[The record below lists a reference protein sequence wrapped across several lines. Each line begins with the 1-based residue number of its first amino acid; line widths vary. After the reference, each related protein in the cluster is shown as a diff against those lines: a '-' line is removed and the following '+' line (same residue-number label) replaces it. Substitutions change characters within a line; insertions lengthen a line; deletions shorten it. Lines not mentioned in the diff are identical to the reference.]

1 VIEQTPAALAS
12 EASGRRGDSAVPA
25 SPRGRLIGHAVLAA
39 VGLGA
44 LVISLRLGLWR
55 QSSPGEGL
63 FPFLTAL
70 VMVAFSAAGLAQ
82 DWVRLKGAQAE
93 AASDR
98 GGLLRVAA
106 YVCALVF
113 YAASLEVLGF
123 IVATVITI
131 TFILRVAERYSWL
144 ATLALTAGTV
154 IGCQVLFVL
163 WLGAILPT
171 GTLWANLF
179 E

>member
-1 VIEQTPAALAS
+1 MNERAPAAA
-12 EASGRRGDSAVPA
+12 
-25 SPRGRLIGHAVLAA
+25 PRARLVAHAVLAG
-39 VGLGA
+39 VGLVA
-44 LVISLRLGLWR
+44 LAISLRLGLWR

-70 VMVAFSAAGLAQ
+70 AMVTFGVAALVRDWIKSERGYTRAAGDRTGLIR
-82 DWVRLKGAQAE
+82 VGAYL
-93 AASDR
+93 
-98 GGLLRVAA
+98 G
-106 YVCALVF
+106 ALVF
-113 YAASLEVLGF
+113 YAVSLEFLGF
-123 IVATVITI
+123 IVATAITI
-131 TFILRVAERYSWL
+131 TFILRFAERYPWT

>member
-63 FPFLTAL
+63 FPFLTAR

>member
-1 VIEQTPAALAS
+1 VSEQTPAALAS
-12 EASGRRGDSAVPA
+12 EASGQRGDPTVPA

-44 LVISLRLGLWR
+44 LIISLRLGLWR

-70 VMVAFSAAGLAQ
+70 VMLAFSAAGLVQ
-82 DWVRLKGAQAE
+82 DWIKLKGAPAE
-93 AASDR
+93 AARDR
-98 GGLLRVAA
+98 VGLLRVAA
-106 YVCALVF
+106 YLGALVF
-113 YAASLEVLGF
+113 YAASLELLGF

-144 ATLALTAGTV
+144 STLALTAGTV

-171 GTLWANLF
+171 GTLWENLLG
-179 E
+179 